1 MREEGEVDTEPEP
14 DLGKL
19 RQVAKAMRTIDD
31 AQKFNKLAFYV
42 PYPKQRQFHDL
53 GLTKRERYFRA
64 GNRLGKTFCGASE
77 TAYHLTGRYPD
88 DWKGRRFTR
97 PVKWWAGSDTGT
109 TCRDVVQK
117 SLCGPYADPLQYG
130 SGMIPRECVAWKSD
144 VTLARGVTDLFD
156 TVLVQH
162 ETNGVKDGKSILTF
176 KTYEQGRKKWQG
188 DAIDGIW
195 CDEEPDMDVYSEALT
210 RIAPTKAGDEGGLLY
225 LTSTPLLGRTALV
238 KRFMDEPSPDRAE
251 VLMTMEDALHI
262 SPEAREKIIAGY
274 PAHERAARR
283 LGVPFMG
290 SGLIFTA
297 PEDSLKE
304 GVYNPW
310 PAHWFYL
317 WSFDFGFGTD
327 HPWAAVLNGW
337 DKDADCVHVLAA
349 LRSVGTRPLDHAAML
364 KPFGADIP
372 IAWPQDGHGVESTGL
387 SLANTY
393 KAHKLKMLD
402 EHATFPDGG
411 LSTETGILQMEERMT
426 TGRYKVAS
434 HLTDWFEEYRNY
446 HRKDGLIVKKADDL
460 MSASRIGIMM
470 LRAAKRIVRLGS
482 WQTIGKPQIKVADGV
497 DDWNVI

>member
-1 MREEGEVDTEPEP
+1 MLSELTFLIRKKLSRARNGKTTMREEGEVDTEPEP

-225 LTSTPLLGRTALV
+225 LTSTPLLGRTALM

-337 DKDADCVHVLAA
+337 DKD
-349 LRSVGTRPLDHAAML
+349 
-364 KPFGADIP
+364 
-372 IAWPQDGHGVESTGL
+372 
-387 SLANTY
+387 
-393 KAHKLKMLD
+393 
-402 EHATFPDGG
+402 
-411 LSTETGILQMEERMT
+411 
-426 TGRYKVAS
+426 
-434 HLTDWFEEYRNY
+434 
-446 HRKDGLIVKKADDL
+446 
-460 MSASRIGIMM
+460 
-470 LRAAKRIVRLGS
+470 
-482 WQTIGKPQIKVADGV
+482 
-497 DDWNVI
+497 